1 MESNSFI
8 NQATKKKSNYINS
21 VQYELYLILKLVVV
35 LIKYIY
41 KKWIKLLINRI
52 ENHAYTSAL
61 KRASKT
67 LEIVLYVLKKNIPI
81 ISDKALNERNY
92 GSLTGMNKDDA
103 RNKWGDEQVKL
114 WRRSYDIAP
123 ENGESLKDTCNR
135 TIPYFKKNI
144 LPKLHDGENVI
155 ITAHGNSLRSIIMH
169 VEGLSEEAIVNV
181 EITTGIPIVYEYEN
195 KKVIKKTELF
205 VKRY

>member
-1 MESNSFI
+1 MSKLIILRHGESEWNKLNLFTGWEDVNLTDQGKI
-8 NQATKKKSNYINS
+8 EAKLAAFAIQN
-21 VQYELYLILKLVVV
+21 LKVDV
-35 LIKYIY
+35 
-41 KKWIKLLINRI
+41 
-52 ENHAYTSAL
+52 NHAYTSAL

-67 LEIVLYVLKKNIPI
+67 LEIVLNILKKDIPI
-81 ISDKALNERNY
+81 ISDQALNERNY
-92 GSLTGMNKDDA
+92 GSLTGMNKDEA

-169 VEGLSEEAIVNV
+169 VEDLSEEAIVNV

-195 KKVIKKTELF
+195 KKIIKKTELF

>member
-1 MESNSFI
+1 MSKLIILRHGESEWNKLNLFTGWEDVNLTDQGKI
-8 NQATKKKSNYINS
+8 EAKLAAFAIQN
-21 VQYELYLILKLVVV
+21 LKVDV
-35 LIKYIY
+35 
-41 KKWIKLLINRI
+41 
-52 ENHAYTSAL
+52 NHAYTSAL

-67 LEIVLYVLKKNIPI
+67 LEIVLNVLKKDIPI
-81 ISDKALNERNY
+81 ISDQALNERNY
-92 GSLTGMNKDDA
+92 GSLTGMNKDEA

-144 LPKLHDGENVI
+144 LPKLHDGGNVI

-169 VEGLSEEAIVNV
+169 VEDLSEEAIVNV

-195 KKVIKKTELF
+195 KKIIKKTELF

>member
-1 MESNSFI
+1 MSKLIILRHGESEWNKLNLFTGWEDVNLTDQGKI
-8 NQATKKKSNYINS
+8 EAKLAAFAIQN
-21 VQYELYLILKLVVV
+21 LKVDV
-35 LIKYIY
+35 
-41 KKWIKLLINRI
+41 
-52 ENHAYTSAL
+52 NHAYTSAL

-67 LEIVLYVLKKNIPI
+67 LEIVLNILKKDIPI
-81 ISDKALNERNY
+81 ISDQALNERNY
-92 GSLTGMNKDDA
+92 GSLTGMNKDEA
-103 RNKWGDEQVKL
+103 RNQWGDEQVKL

-195 KKVIKKTELF
+195 KKIIKKTELF

>member
-1 MESNSFI
+1 MSKLIILRHGESEWNKLNLFTGWEDVNLTDQGKI
-8 NQATKKKSNYINS
+8 EAKLAAFAIQN
-21 VQYELYLILKLVVV
+21 LKVDV
-35 LIKYIY
+35 
-41 KKWIKLLINRI
+41 
-52 ENHAYTSAL
+52 NHAYTSAL

-67 LEIVLYVLKKNIPI
+67 LEIVLNVLKKDIPI
-81 ISDKALNERNY
+81 ISDQALNERNY
-92 GSLTGMNKDDA
+92 GSLTGMNKDEA

-144 LPKLHDGENVI
+144 LPKLHDGGNVI

-169 VEGLSEEAIVNV
+169 VEDLSEEAIVNV
-181 EITTGIPIVYEYEN
+181 EVTTGIPIVYEYEN
-195 KKVIKKTELF
+195 KKIIKKTELF

>member
-1 MESNSFI
+1 MSKLIILRHGESEWNKLNLFTGWEDVSLTDQGKIEAKLAAFAI
-8 NQATKKKSNYINS
+8 QN
-21 VQYELYLILKLVVV
+21 LKVDV
-35 LIKYIY
+35 
-41 KKWIKLLINRI
+41 
-52 ENHAYTSAL
+52 NHAYTSAL

-144 LPKLHDGENVI
+144 LPKLHHGENVI

>member
-1 MESNSFI
+1 MSKLIILRHGESEWN
-8 NQATKKKSNYINS
+8 
-21 VQYELYLILKLVVV
+21 KLNLFTGWEDVS
-35 LIKYIY
+35 LSDQGKIEA
-41 KKWIKLLINRI
+41 KLAAFAIQNLRVDV
-52 ENHAYTSAL
+52 NHAYTSAL

-67 LEIVLYVLKKNIPI
+67 LEIVLYVLKKDIPI
-81 ISDKALNERNY
+81 ISDQALNERNY
-92 GSLTGMNKDDA
+92 GSLTGMNKDEA

-169 VEGLSEEAIVNV
+169 VEDLSEEAIVNV

-195 KKVIKKTELF
+195 KKIIKKTELF

>member
-1 MESNSFI
+1 MSKLIILRHGESEWN
-8 NQATKKKSNYINS
+8 
-21 VQYELYLILKLVVV
+21 KLNLFTGWEDVNLTDQGKVEA
-35 LIKYIY
+35 
-41 KKWIKLLINRI
+41 KLAAFAIQNLRVDV
-52 ENHAYTSAL
+52 NHAYTSAL

-67 LEIVLYVLKKNIPI
+67 LEIVLYVLKKDIPI
-81 ISDKALNERNY
+81 ISDQALNERNY
-92 GSLTGMNKDDA
+92 GSLTGMNKDEA

-144 LPKLHDGENVI
+144 LPKLHDGENII

-169 VEGLSEEAIVNV
+169 VEDLNEEAIVSV
-181 EITTGIPIVYEYEN
+181 EIATGIPIVYEYEH
-195 KKVIKKTELF
+195 KKISKKTELF

>member
-1 MESNSFI
+1 MSKLIILRHGESEWNKLNLFTGWEDVSLTDQGKIEAKLAAFAI
-8 NQATKKKSNYINS
+8 QN
-21 VQYELYLILKLVVV
+21 LKVD
-35 LIKYIY
+35 I
-41 KKWIKLLINRI
+41 
-52 ENHAYTSAL
+52 NHAYTSAL
-61 KRASKT
+61 KRASNT
-67 LEIVLYVLKKNIPI
+67 LEIVLYILKKDIPI

-144 LPKLHDGENVI
+144 LPKLHAGKNVI
-155 ITAHGNSLRSIIMH
+155 ITAHGNSLRSIIMR
-169 VEGLSEEAIVNV
+169 VEELNEDEIVNV

-195 KKVIKKTELF
+195 KKITKKTVLF

>member
-1 MESNSFI
+1 MSKLIILRHGESEWNKLNLFTGWEDVNLTDQGKI
-8 NQATKKKSNYINS
+8 EAKLAAFAIQN
-21 VQYELYLILKLVVV
+21 LKVDV
-35 LIKYIY
+35 
-41 KKWIKLLINRI
+41 
-52 ENHAYTSAL
+52 NHAYTSAL

-67 LEIVLYVLKKNIPI
+67 LEIVLNILKKDIPI
-81 ISDKALNERNY
+81 ISDPALNERNY
-92 GSLTGMNKDDA
+92 GSLTGMNKDEA

-144 LPKLHDGENVI
+144 LPKLHDGENII

-169 VEGLSEEAIVNV
+169 VEDLNEEAIVSV
-181 EITTGIPIVYEYEN
+181 EIATGIPIVYEYEN
-195 KKVIKKTELF
+195 KKIIKKTELF

>member
-1 MESNSFI
+1 MSKLIILRHGESEWN
-8 NQATKKKSNYINS
+8 
-21 VQYELYLILKLVVV
+21 KLNLFTGWEDVNLTDQGKVEA
-35 LIKYIY
+35 
-41 KKWIKLLINRI
+41 KLAAFAIQNLRVDV
-52 ENHAYTSAL
+52 NHAYTSEL

-67 LEIVLYVLKKNIPI
+67 LEIVLYVLKKDIPI
-81 ISDKALNERNY
+81 ISDQALNERNY
-92 GSLTGMNKDDA
+92 GSLTGMNKDEA

-169 VEGLSEEAIVNV
+169 VEDLSEEAIVDV

-195 KKVIKKTELF
+195 KKIIKKTELF

>member
-1 MESNSFI
+1 MSKLIILRHGESEWN
-8 NQATKKKSNYINS
+8 
-21 VQYELYLILKLVVV
+21 KLNLFTGWEDVNLTDQGKVEA
-35 LIKYIY
+35 
-41 KKWIKLLINRI
+41 KLAAFAIQNLRVDV
-52 ENHAYTSAL
+52 NHAYTSAL

-67 LEIVLYVLKKNIPI
+67 LEIVLYVLKKDIPI
-81 ISDKALNERNY
+81 ISDQALNERNY
-92 GSLTGMNKDDA
+92 GSLTGMNKDEA

-169 VEGLSEEAIVNV
+169 VEDLNEEAIVSV
-181 EITTGIPIVYEYEN
+181 EIATGIPIVYEYEN
-195 KKVIKKTELF
+195 KKIIKKTELF

>member
-1 MESNSFI
+1 MSKLIILRHGESEWNKLNLFTGWEDVNLTDQGKI
-8 NQATKKKSNYINS
+8 EAKLAAFAIQN
-21 VQYELYLILKLVVV
+21 LKVDV
-35 LIKYIY
+35 
-41 KKWIKLLINRI
+41 
-52 ENHAYTSAL
+52 NHAYTSAL

-67 LEIVLYVLKKNIPI
+67 LEIVLNVLKKDIPI
-81 ISDKALNERNY
+81 ISDQALNERNY
-92 GSLTGMNKDDA
+92 GSLTGMNKDEA

-144 LPKLHDGENVI
+144 LPKLHDGGNVI

-169 VEGLSEEAIVNV
+169 VEDLSEEAIVNV

>member
-1 MESNSFI
+1 MSKLIILRHGESEWNKLNLFTGWEDVSLTDQGKIEAKLAAFAI
-8 NQATKKKSNYINS
+8 QN
-21 VQYELYLILKLVVV
+21 LKVD
-35 LIKYIY
+35 I
-41 KKWIKLLINRI
+41 
-52 ENHAYTSAL
+52 NHAYTSAL
-61 KRASKT
+61 KRASNT
-67 LEIVLYVLKKNIPI
+67 LEIVLYILKKDIPI
-81 ISDKALNERNY
+81 ISDQALNERNY
-92 GSLTGMNKDDA
+92 GSLTGMNKDEA

-144 LPKLHDGENVI
+144 LPKLHAGKNVI
-155 ITAHGNSLRSIIMH
+155 ITAHGNSLRSIIMR
-169 VEGLSEEAIVNV
+169 VEELNKDEIVNV

-195 KKVIKKTELF
+195 KKITKKTELF

>member
-1 MESNSFI
+1 MSKLIILRHGESEWNKLNLFTGWEDVSLTDQGKIEAKLAAFAI
-8 NQATKKKSNYINS
+8 QN
-21 VQYELYLILKLVVV
+21 LKVDV
-35 LIKYIY
+35 
-41 KKWIKLLINRI
+41 
-52 ENHAYTSAL
+52 NHAYTSAL

-169 VEGLSEEAIVNV
+169 VEDLNEEAIVSV

-195 KKVIKKTELF
+195 KKIIKKTELF

>member
-1 MESNSFI
+1 MSKLIILRHGESEWNKLNLFTGWEDVNLTDQGKI
-8 NQATKKKSNYINS
+8 EAKLAAFAIQN
-21 VQYELYLILKLVVV
+21 LKVDV
-35 LIKYIY
+35 
-41 KKWIKLLINRI
+41 
-52 ENHAYTSAL
+52 NHAYTSAL
-61 KRASKT
+61 KRAGKT
-67 LEIVLYVLKKNIPI
+67 LEIVLNVLKKDIPI
-81 ISDKALNERNY
+81 ISDPALNERNY
-92 GSLTGMNKDDA
+92 GSLTGMNKDEA

-144 LPKLHDGENVI
+144 LPKLHDGENII

-169 VEGLSEEAIVNV
+169 VEDLNEEAIVSV

-195 KKVIKKTELF
+195 KKIIKKTELF

>member
-1 MESNSFI
+1 MSKLIILRHGESEWNKLNLFTGWEDVSLSDQGKIEAKLAAFAI
-8 NQATKKKSNYINS
+8 QN
-21 VQYELYLILKLVVV
+21 LKVDV
-35 LIKYIY
+35 
-41 KKWIKLLINRI
+41 
-52 ENHAYTSAL
+52 NHAYTSAL

-67 LEIVLYVLKKNIPI
+67 LEIVLNILKKDIPI
-81 ISDKALNERNY
+81 ISDQALNERNY
-92 GSLTGMNKDDA
+92 GSLTGMNKDEA

-169 VEGLSEEAIVNV
+169 VEDLSEEAIVNV

-195 KKVIKKTELF
+195 KKIIKKTELF

>member
-1 MESNSFI
+1 MSKLIILRHGESEWNKLNLFTGWEDVSLTDQGKI
-8 NQATKKKSNYINS
+8 DAKKAAFAIQN
-21 VQYELYLILKLVVV
+21 LKVD
-35 LIKYIY
+35 I
-41 KKWIKLLINRI
+41 
-52 ENHAYTSAL
+52 NHAYTSAL
-61 KRASKT
+61 KRAAKT
-67 LEIVLYVLKKNIPI
+67 LEIVLYILKKDIPI
-81 ISDKALNERNY
+81 ISDQALNERNY
-92 GSLTGMNKDDA
+92 GSLTGMNKDEA

-114 WRRSYDIAP
+114 WRRSYDVAP

-144 LPKLHDGENVI
+144 LPKLHNGENVI

-169 VEGLSEEAIVNV
+169 VEELSEDAIVNV

-195 KKVIKKTELF
+195 KKIIKKTELF

>member
-1 MESNSFI
+1 MSKLIILRHGESEWNKLNLFTGWEDVNLTDQGKI
-8 NQATKKKSNYINS
+8 EAKLAAFAIQN
-21 VQYELYLILKLVVV
+21 LKVDV
-35 LIKYIY
+35 
-41 KKWIKLLINRI
+41 
-52 ENHAYTSAL
+52 NHAYTSAL

-67 LEIVLYVLKKNIPI
+67 LEIVLNVLKKDIPI
-81 ISDKALNERNY
+81 ISDQALNERNY
-92 GSLTGMNKDDA
+92 GSLTGMNKDEA

-123 ENGESLKDTCNR
+123 ENGESLKDTCGR

-144 LPKLHDGENVI
+144 LPKLHDGGNVI

-169 VEGLSEEAIVNV
+169 VEDLSEEAIVNV
-181 EITTGIPIVYEYEN
+181 EVTTGIPIVYEYEN
-195 KKVIKKTELF
+195 KKIIKKTELF

>member
-1 MESNSFI
+1 MSKLIILRHGESEWNKLNLFTGWEDVSLTDQGKIEAKLAAFAI
-8 NQATKKKSNYINS
+8 QN
-21 VQYELYLILKLVVV
+21 LKVD
-35 LIKYIY
+35 I
-41 KKWIKLLINRI
+41 
-52 ENHAYTSAL
+52 NHAYTSAL
-61 KRASKT
+61 KRASNT
-67 LEIVLYVLKKNIPI
+67 LEIVLYILKKDIPI
-81 ISDKALNERNY
+81 ISDQALNERNY
-92 GSLTGMNKDDA
+92 GSLTGMNKDEA

-123 ENGESLKDTCNR
+123 DDGESLKDTCNR

-144 LPKLHDGENVI
+144 LPKLHTGENVI

-169 VEGLSEEAIVNV
+169 VEELNENEIVNV

-195 KKVIKKTELF
+195 KKIIKKTELF